1 MVQKAPTVPP
11 EKSVQFHEVRDNPVG
26 KTVALL
32 TSPVWVVP
40 AVVIVIILV
49 YVCKDKSQAR

>member
-1 MVQKAPTVPP
+1 MVQGTLTEPP
-11 EKSVQFHEVRDNPVG
+11 KELEFHEVRDNPVG

-40 AVVIVIILV
+40 AIMIVIILV
-49 YVCKDKSQAR
+49 HVCKDKYQAR